1 MKTYLFLLASLLGH
15 LTTAQNVVYF
25 PGFELINM
33 EPTQGLQYSTSKLVK
48 SYIEDN
54 HSYTI
59 LLDDRIG
66 NEGYL
71 GRQSLQ
77 ESVAQAAKM
86 NARFFMRGEIH
97 FLQGVFIISVGVYE
111 TASMEQVWHDMAKG
125 AAEQDLDP
133 LLSRIGRAFFS
144 SKTAKTDIEIDEVTE
159 YDQKGIEL
167 AQIKVN
173 HFVGVMLGG
182 KAIPNEST
190 LSGFGLAYTYDAST
204 VLFNFDFELFPS
216 STISINHSNPGQK
229 MNSGGVSLGVTYPL
243 SRKRSTFYLNGGMEY
258 GYTTIKQAQDEWGD
272 RASASGIGAY
282 FGGGYLINRNST
294 VNLRIFTAV
303 SVPFYHVDNTNV
315 TGIKFGIV
323 TSFAK
328 KR

>member
-1 MKTYLFLLASLLGH
+1 MKTYLFLLTSLLVH

-77 ESVAQAAKM
+77 ESVAQASKM

-125 AAEQDLDP
+125 SAEQDLDP
-133 LLSRIGRAFFS
+133 LLSRIGRAFFT

-182 KAIPNEST
+182 KAIPHEST

-243 SRKRSTFYLNGGMEY
+243 SRKRSTLYLNGGMEY
-258 GYTTIKQAQDEWGD
+258 GYTTIKQVQDEWGD
-272 RASASGIGAY
+272 RESASGIGAY
-282 FGGGYLINRNST
+282 FGAGYLINRNST